1 MQPIHPITDKT
12 CRSLYG
18 KPVLIFL
25 NDGSEIYGIL
35 SRIEKNKLILN
46 DDVTSKLNS
55 ATKKTKKAISK
66 SKVKTKTKQAKPLDQ
81 TSFLGTADE
90 GYSSFGLPL
99 MSFGGVAPGY
109 QGAIDIQLE
118 KIAAMF
124 SE

>member
-18 KPVLIFL
+18 KPVLIFF

-46 DDVTSKLNS
+46 DDATPKLS
-55 ATKKTKKAISK
+55 TTTKKTKKTISK
-66 SKVKTKTKQAKPLDQ
+66 SKTVKSKQAKSPNQ
-81 TSFLGTADE
+81 TSFSGTADE

-99 MSFGGVAPGY
+99 FGGVASGY

-118 KIAAMF
+118 NIAAMF

>member
-12 CRSLYG
+12 CRNLYG

-35 SRIEKNKLILN
+35 SRIEKNKLFLN
-46 DDVTSKLNS
+46 DDVTTKLNS
-55 ATKKTKKAISK
+55 STKKTKKTISK

-81 TSFLGTADE
+81 TSFSGTVDE
-90 GYSSFGLPL
+90 GRSSFGLPL
-99 MSFGGVAPGY
+99 MSFGGMAPGY

-118 KIAAMF
+118 NIAAMF